1 MADVAAMA
9 HVAMVLV
16 SAFSRDIA
24 NSNLTAA
31 EEYVRSLKFDVLNEI
46 IVCDIMTGTT
56 LADFETVVNSISGL
70 LSPIGFPDYVYQSIV
85 GGKFAEVNEELI
97 RDFRYSKGEA
107 GHFMYGRFATVKP
120 DDATIN
126 LAYSVYDL
134 EFEFSPHVIEHV
146 KTRKFLGFTI
156 GEKVWRET
164 REIDLSIKEQD
175 WLRIYFLSKAVK
187 GFKEQYADLLEGP
200 TQRHVTDRTTD
211 EL

>member
-126 LAYSVYDL
+126 LAYSVYHL
-134 EFEFSPHVIEHV
+134 EFKLPPQVIED
-146 KTRKFLGFTI
+146 TRKNKFLGFTN
-156 GEKVWRET
+156 GTEVWRET
-164 REIDLSIKEQD
+164 RDRNFSANEQD
-175 WLRIYFLSKAVK
+175 WLRIYFLNKAVK
-187 GFKEQYADLLEGP
+187 SFKEEYASLLEGS
-200 TQRHVTDRTTD
+200 TQDHVTG